1 MKHIL
6 ISSVVLMAVAST
18 GHAALLHLDKT
29 TYNFNLMDTQPGV
42 FTYEQQDY
50 IGGSLFLTRDDAY
63 ARPIGVTLNDDGT
76 LGDDWGVVSIYG
88 AMTVNPVTHR
98 YDGGFYGAGN
108 YNFSSGI
115 VLLRYT
121 KTDTV
126 SPNYTSQNFR
136 IFTGVR
142 RDPLVP
148 FSPDPLRD
156 DYVDIRINFAPV
168 PEPASLA
175 VLGFGALAMLRKRKK
190 S

>member
-1 MKHIL
+1 MKQTL
-6 ISSVVLMAVAST
+6 ISVALFAIAST

-29 TYNFNLMDTQPGV
+29 TYNFTLMDMQPGV

-50 IGGSLFLTRDDAY
+50 IGGSLLLTRDDAY

-88 AMTVNPVTHR
+88 AMTVNPVTNR

-115 VLLRYT
+115 VLLRYK

-126 SPNYTSQNFR
+126 SANNTSQNFR

-142 RDPLVP
+142 RDPLIP
-148 FSPDPLRD
+148 FSPDPQRD
-156 DYVDIRINFAPV
+156 DYVDITINFAPV

-190 S
+190 A